1 VGLGLRLKEAMLE
14 AKAGIESKEK
24 PLKTRGFVVSGVRQ
38 ATGSASNQAR
48 RA

>member
-14 AKAGIESKEK
+14 AKAGIKSKKK
-24 PLKTRGFVVSGVRQ
+24 PLKTRGFVVSRLREGLGLSE
-38 ATGSASNQAR
+38 AG